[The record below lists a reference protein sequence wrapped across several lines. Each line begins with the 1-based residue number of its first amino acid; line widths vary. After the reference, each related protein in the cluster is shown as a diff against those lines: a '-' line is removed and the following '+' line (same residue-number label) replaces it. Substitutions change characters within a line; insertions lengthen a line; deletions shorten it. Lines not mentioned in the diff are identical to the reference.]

1 MLIQIER
8 PVRVTLC
15 DAEVKMLK
23 AGEIY
28 QVSPVIGRVLVADGW
43 ARAIGDA
50 GLAGVKS
57 VIPDSDLNAG
67 ALNG

>member
-1 MLIQIER
+1 VLIQIER

-23 AGEIY
+23 TGEIY

-43 ARAIGDA
+43 ARAVGDA
-50 GLAGVKS
+50 EPAGAKS
-57 VIPDSDLNAG
+57 VIAAPDLNTG